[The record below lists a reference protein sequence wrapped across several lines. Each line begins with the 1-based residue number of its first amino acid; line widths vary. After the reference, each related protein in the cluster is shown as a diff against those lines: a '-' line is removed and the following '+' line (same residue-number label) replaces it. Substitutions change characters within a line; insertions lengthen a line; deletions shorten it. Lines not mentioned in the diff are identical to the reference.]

1 VNCIICNLNCHKT
14 ADKEIFYCIDCKHFS
29 YIPET
34 LNHNSS
40 FNHEALSDSL
50 LKIRKKNAHLIH
62 KKFQNITNL
71 NKKYVEVG
79 AGKGYLISQFLP
91 NAISC
96 TAIDM
101 DDTFER
107 ELTEKGIDFVHLLDH
122 EIKDLS
128 MYECF
133 LSSHFLEHI
142 QNPDQFLKLLNRSNV
157 EYLVIEVPTNDGVI
171 FKLSKILNNIGLTAS
186 WDRMFQKE
194 SNSPHFQ
201 YFSNKSMHVLFQ
213 NNDYQVVDRLKLP
226 LVEKV
231 PNFKRISATE
241 SNLVSFFIAIAL
253 PLLDMLNRLLAT
265 SDVVVYFAKL
275 HK

>member
-14 ADKEIFYCIDCKHFS
+14 ADKEIFYCKDCKHFRYS
-29 YIPET
+29 PKF
-34 LNHNSS
+34 LNQNSS

-50 LKIRKKNAHLIH
+50 LKIRKKNAYLIY
-62 KKFQNITNL
+62 KKFQNITNV

-79 AGKGYLISQFLP
+79 AGKGYLISQFLSD
-91 NAISC
+91 AISC

-101 DDTFER
+101 DDTFEK
-107 ELTEKGIDFVHLLDH
+107 ELTEKGIEFVHLLDD

-142 QNPDQFLKLLNRSNV
+142 QNPHQFLKLLKRSNV
-157 EYLVIEVPTNDGVI
+157 EYLVIEVPTNDGLI
-171 FKLSKILNNIGLTAS
+171 FKLSKILNSIGLTTS

-201 YFSNKSMHVLFQ
+201 YFSNKSMNVLFQ
-213 NNDYQVVDRLKLP
+213 NNDYLIVDRLKLP

-231 PNFKRISATE
+231 PNFKRIRATE
-241 SNLVSFFIAIAL
+241 SNLMSFFVAIAL
-253 PLLDMLNRLLAT
+253 PLIDMLNRALGT

-275 HK
+275 DK

>member
-1 VNCIICNLNCHKT
+1 MNCIICNLNCHKT
-14 ADKEIFYCIDCKHFS
+14 ADKEIFYCKDCKHFRYS
-29 YIPET
+29 PKF
-34 LNHNSS
+34 LNQNSS

-50 LKIRKKNAHLIH
+50 LKIRKKNAYLIY
-62 KKFQNITNL
+62 KKFQNITNV

-79 AGKGYLISQFLP
+79 AGKGYLISQFLSD
-91 NAISC
+91 AISC

-101 DDTFER
+101 DDTFEK
-107 ELTEKGIDFVHLLDH
+107 ELTEKGIEFVHLLDD

-142 QNPDQFLKLLNRSNV
+142 QNPHQFLKLLKRSNV
-157 EYLVIEVPTNDGVI
+157 EYLVIEVPTNDGLI
-171 FKLSKILNNIGLTAS
+171 FKLSKILNSIGLTTS

-201 YFSNKSMHVLFQ
+201 YFSNKSMNVLFQ
-213 NNDYQVVDRLKLP
+213 NNDYLIVDRLKLP

-231 PNFKRISATE
+231 PNFKRIRATE
-241 SNLVSFFIAIAL
+241 SNLMSFFVAIAL
-253 PLLDMLNRLLAT
+253 PLIDMLNRALGT

-275 HK
+275 DK

>member
-1 VNCIICNLNCHKT
+1 MNCIICNFNSHKT
-14 ADKEIFYCIDCKHFS
+14 ADKEIFYCKDCKHFRYS
-29 YIPET
+29 PEN
-34 LNHNSS
+34 LNQKSS

-50 LKIRKKNAHLIH
+50 LKIRKKNAYLIY
-62 KKFQNITNL
+62 KKFQNITNV

-79 AGKGYLISQFLP
+79 AGKGYLISQFLSD
-91 NAISC
+91 AISC

-107 ELTEKGIDFVHLLDH
+107 ELTEKGIDFVHMLDD
-122 EIKDLS
+122 EITDLS

-142 QNPDQFLKLLNRSNV
+142 QNPDQFLKLLKRSNV
-157 EYLVIEVPTNDGVI
+157 EYLVIEVPTNDGLI

-201 YFSNKSMHVLFQ
+201 YFSNKSINVLFH
-213 NNDYQVVDRLKLP
+213 NNDYIIVDRLKLP

-231 PNFKRISATE
+231 PNFKRIRATE
-241 SNLVSFFIAIAL
+241 SNLMSFFVAIAL
-253 PLLDMLNRLLAT
+253 PLLDMLNRALGI

>member
-1 VNCIICNLNCHKT
+1 MNCIICNFNSHKT
-14 ADKEIFYCIDCKHFS
+14 ADKEIFYCKDCKHFRYS
-29 YIPET
+29 PEN
-34 LNHNSS
+34 LNQKSS

-50 LKIRKKNAHLIH
+50 LKIRKKNAYLIY
-62 KKFQNITNL
+62 KKFQNITNV

-79 AGKGYLISQFLP
+79 AGKGYLISQFLSD
-91 NAISC
+91 AISC

-107 ELTEKGIDFVHLLDH
+107 ELTEKGIDFVHMLDD
-122 EIKDLS
+122 EITDLS

-142 QNPDQFLKLLNRSNV
+142 QNPDQFLKLLKRSNV
-157 EYLVIEVPTNDGVI
+157 EYLVIEVPTNDGLI

-201 YFSNKSMHVLFQ
+201 YFSNKSINVLFH
-213 NNDYQVVDRLKLP
+213 NNDYIIVDRLKLP
-226 LVEKV
+226 LVEIV
-231 PNFKRISATE
+231 PNFKRIRATE
-241 SNLVSFFIAIAL
+241 SNLMSFFVAIAL
-253 PLLDMLNRLLAT
+253 PLLDMLNRALGI